1 MSQFEN
7 ALPTGGL
14 AKPTQKASVPL
25 SITARERALLPL
37 TFLWCFLA
45 EDTILWAWPHGLGIF
60 ASVLGW
66 YGLLGLALGRRAFTG
81 RNHLLLLGMNLA
93 LGASFAIGSNLYFR
107 LWNFIALLL
116 LLPLHALSLS
126 GCCRLPWWCLGMLG
140 ERFLLLIW
148 GLFSHLGATWAALVP
163 PKEHRSRRLGAAAAG
178 VVTAALLLAVLIP
191 VLSSADALFA
201 AATSSLRAFV
211 SSHLNETLWK
221 LVLALAA
228 LPFIFSLLYALAHP
242 TPLKTAQSKAVSADP
257 MAPVLVL
264 AALDALYLIFLSVQ
278 SAGLFGGAEY
288 LASRGLSYAQW
299 ARSGFFQMTGV
310 TVVNLTVLLAALAV
324 SRRGGRLWTALR
336 ALGALL
342 ILESFLLLA
351 SAAWRMGLYI
361 GAYGLSFKRFLT
373 GWGMVM
379 MALFFLCALW
389 KLHRPERYFLRRAVP
404 IALCGWLVLNCIPV
418 DHLVAK
424 DQVDRYLDGESTTL
438 SVYYLA
444 NALSYDTLSQLVRR
458 DYTAV
463 VELNWGLSLPESRE
477 EVYKTDSGPSFHGDG
492 TRYHVL
498 QYAVGSGIESAL
510 PGRPRRWMPMR
521 RRQWSH

>member
-107 LWNFIALLL
+107 LWNFMALLL

>member
-7 ALPTGGL
+7 ALPTGGP
-14 AKPTQKASVPL
+14 AKPTQKACNPL

-66 YGLLGLALGRRAFTG
+66 YALLGLALGRRAFTG

-107 LWNFIALLL
+107 LWNFLALLL

-126 GCCRLPWWCLGMLG
+126 GCCRLPWWRLGMLG

-148 GLFSHLGATWAALVP
+148 GLFSHLGAAWAALVP

-178 VVTAALLLAVLIP
+178 AVMAALLLAVLIP

-211 SSHLNETLWK
+211 ASHLSQTLWK
-221 LVLALAA
+221 IVLALAA
-228 LPFIFSLLYALAHP
+228 LPFLFSLLYALAHP
-242 TPLKTAQSKAVSADP
+242 TPLKAAQSKAVSADP

-278 SAGLFGGAEY
+278 SAGLFGGADY

-336 ALGALL
+336 ALGAVL

-444 NALSYDTLSQLVRR
+444 NALSYDTLSQLERLDQSVPAWTYEADDLYAPSGETLADVIAQRCAAAQADCSDWR
-458 DYTAV
+458 S
-463 VELNWGLSLPESRE
+463 WSLSAYLA
-477 EVYKTDSGPSFHGDG
+477 GGG
-492 TRYHVL
+492 
-498 QYAVGSGIESAL
+498 A
-510 PGRPRRWMPMR
+510 
-521 RRQWSH
+521 

>member
-7 ALPTGGL
+7 ALPTGGP

-107 LWNFIALLL
+107 LWNFMALLL

-126 GCCRLPWWCLGMLG
+126 GCCRLPWWRLGMLG

-148 GLFSHLGATWAALVP
+148 GLFSHLGAAWAALVP

-178 VVTAALLLAVLIP
+178 AVMAALLLAVLIP

-242 TPLKTAQSKAVSADP
+242 TPLKAAQSKAVSADP

-336 ALGALL
+336 VLGALL

-444 NALSYDTLSQLVRR
+444 NALSYDTLSQLERLDQSAPAWAYEVDDLYAPSGETLADVIAQRR
-458 DYTAV
+458 AAAQADCSD
-463 VELNWGLSLPESRE
+463 WRSWSLSAYLA
-477 EVYKTDSGPSFHGDG
+477 GGG
-492 TRYHVL
+492 
-498 QYAVGSGIESAL
+498 A
-510 PGRPRRWMPMR
+510 
-521 RRQWSH
+521 

>member
-7 ALPTGGL
+7 ALPTGGP

-45 EDTILWAWPHGLGIF
+45 EDTILWAWSHGLGIF

-107 LWNFIALLL
+107 LWNFMALLL
-116 LLPLHALSLS
+116 LLPLHALPLS
-126 GCCRLPWWCLGMLG
+126 GCCRLPWWRLGMLG

-148 GLFSHLGATWAALVP
+148 GLFSHLGAAWAALVP

-178 VVTAALLLAVLIP
+178 VVTAALLLAVLVP
-191 VLSSADALFA
+191 VLASADALFA
-201 AATSSLRAFV
+201 AATSSLRSFV

-221 LVLALAA
+221 IVLALAA

-242 TPLKTAQSKAVSADP
+242 TPLKASESKAVSADP

-288 LASRGLSYAQW
+288 LASQGLSYAQW

-310 TVVNLTVLLAALAV
+310 TVANLTVLLAALAA

-336 ALGALL
+336 VLGALL

-444 NALSYDTLSQLVRR
+444 NALSYDTLSQLERLDQSAPAWAYEVDDLYAPSGETLADVIAQRR
-458 DYTAV
+458 AAAQADCSD
-463 VELNWGLSLPESRE
+463 WRSWSLSAYLA
-477 EVYKTDSGPSFHGDG
+477 GGG
-492 TRYHVL
+492 
-498 QYAVGSGIESAL
+498 A
-510 PGRPRRWMPMR
+510 
-521 RRQWSH
+521 